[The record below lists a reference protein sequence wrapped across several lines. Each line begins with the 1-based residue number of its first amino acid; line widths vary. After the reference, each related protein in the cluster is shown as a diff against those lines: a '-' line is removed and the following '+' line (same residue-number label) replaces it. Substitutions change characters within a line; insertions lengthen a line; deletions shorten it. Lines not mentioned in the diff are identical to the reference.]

1 VKKSKSLTYIF
12 STLSTFLSLL
22 LAWQPS
28 ICLAADGQSA
38 AADVPP
44 ANVDNPSTASE
55 PKYQSVNVVAPSD
68 KEAGTSAP
76 QLRREQRVAPKYSDS
91 TGTSA
96 LPAPSRTMVPRELRP
111 MPAQGSSQVE
121 FDPTNQAGS
130 SAAGWQ
136 PPDLRGAISPP
147 SSQQAGTPSTSAS
160 SAQPAAPAGSEEA
173 TAAIDTDFAKH
184 KATTA
189 AIKRGFPSEPSGA
202 STDKTPAVLTKDA
215 PAGPGPSAVTSNSD
229 RLDEIEL
236 NHPPLQ
242 SLISVNNYLNPFQL
256 DATTSGVMSLRE
268 VLLYGLEQNLDVAIS
283 RTNSK
288 AYQNAFYSSLG
299 NFLPDPT
306 FGYSDYFT
314 SGRIGFPV
322 AVSQL
327 FGSSAL
333 ATASATSST
342 SAAGLS
348 SNSNTT
354 TIRVHHPFE
363 IMHGGV
369 DFYAYRGGSILFGAL
384 QAKHNYKA
392 AKLQE
397 KASLRDML
405 MTVTQNYYNLVLAEA
420 LLQIRIQAV
429 RTSNEQLRRNLDRFH
444 SGLATNLDVLQS
456 RTQLSRDRQNL
467 VDQQTNRRSSSIS
480 LAQSLYMNLGED
492 IIPVELNVKKV
503 RLVDPRLNIAD
514 FLQLAIDNRPELK
527 QYEELRL
534 AAKRAIMVAAAN
546 LQPTVLLS
554 AAEYGIGP
562 PSNVQGLGL
571 FSVNI
576 NWRLKG
582 FGTVDAFNVNQA
594 RWQARQAHL
603 NAEKE
608 LQTVLGQVRN
618 SYLQILDKERNIEEA
633 SNEVESSL
641 EELRLAELRKSSG
654 LGINLDIITAQR
666 DYTQALVDKAQAII
680 QFNIAQ
686 AQLVHDMGLISVD
699 ALTAG
704 RLLSKSTPA
713 RK

>member
-1 VKKSKSLTYIF
+1 MKNSKSLAYI
-12 STLSTFLSLL
+12 LSTIL
-22 LAWQPS
+22 LAAQPS
-28 ICLAADGQSA
+28 ICLAADGQAANDAPSSVGDNSGTGSKPKYHSVNSSAPTA
-38 AADVPP
+38 AAERAPDIVSP
-44 ANVDNPSTASE
+44 VLRQE
-55 PKYQSVNVVAPSD
+55 PRIV
-68 KEAGTSAP
+68 
-76 QLRREQRVAPKYSDS
+76 PKYSDP

-96 LPAPSRTMVPRELRP
+96 LEAPSRIQVPREMRP
-111 MPAQGSSQVE
+111 VPGQQTPTTNPIELDSSAN
-121 FDPTNQAGS
+121 PQAGS
-130 SAAGWQ
+130 LPAVGTQS
-136 PPDLRGAISPP
+136 PDLRGAIPP
-147 SSQQAGTPSTSAS
+147 TGAPQGTNSAQS
-160 SAQPAAPAGSEEA
+160 SAQPSVAAGPENA
-173 TAAIDTDFAKH
+173 TDAVNTDFAKH
-184 KATTA
+184 AATTA
-189 AIKRGFPSEPSGA
+189 AIKKGFPAEPSGA
-202 STDKTPAVLTKDA
+202 SNDKAAAVLTKET
-215 PAGPGPSAVTSNSD
+215 PGGPGPSTVSSNSE
-229 RLDEIEL
+229 RLDEIQL
-236 NHPPLQ
+236 NHPALQ

-256 DATTSGVMSLRE
+256 DASVSDVMNLRDA
-268 VLLYGLEQNLDVAIS
+268 LLFGLDQNLDLAIS
-283 RTNSK
+283 RTNAK
-288 AYQNAFYSSLG
+288 AQQNAYYSALG

-306 FGYSDYFT
+306 MGFSEYFT
-314 SGRIGFPV
+314 NGRIGLPFSP
-322 AVSQL
+322 
-327 FGSSAL
+327 
-333 ATASATSST
+333 ST
-342 SAAGLS
+342 LLGTGLS
-348 SNSNTT
+348 SLGSSSSSATFPNNGTT
-354 TIRVHHPFE
+354 TIRIHHPFE
-363 IMHGGV
+363 IMHGGME
-369 DFYAYRGGSILFGAL
+369 FYAYRGGSILFGAL
-384 QAKHNYKA
+384 QSKHNYKA

-467 VDQQTNRRSSSIS
+467 VDQQTSRRSNSIT
-480 LAQSLYMNLGED
+480 LAQSLYMNLGQD
-492 IIPVELNVKKV
+492 IIPIEMNVRKV

-534 AAKRAIMVAAAN
+534 AAKKAILVAAAK

-554 AAEYGIGP
+554 GAEYGIGP
-562 PSNVQGLGL
+562 PSNVQGLGI
-571 FSVNI
+571 FAVNI

-582 FGTVDAFNVNQA
+582 FGTVDAFSVNQA
-594 RWQARQAHL
+594 RWQARQAQL

-608 LQTVLGQVRN
+608 LQTVLSQVRN
-618 SYLQILDKERNIEEA
+618 SYLQILDKERNIEES

-699 ALTAG
+699 ALTSG
-704 RLLSKSTPA
+704 RLLSKSSAP